1 MEEDIMIKYSS
12 GLVSESFWFVEFKKI
27 IKLKHEGISWEE
39 IKDLCLKENLL
50 GVSKEY
56 RAKRIYGYLKNRIS
70 LLDEDIF
77 DIFIMS
83 DLSTQKIIDLMSIA
97 KQNRLFFEFLYE
109 VYREKVLLGETELTD
124 SDINIFFNNKQQ
136 QSEDIG
142 LWTDVTLR
150 RLRSSYMNFMV
161 DAGLLTVV
169 NKQKQITPPILDVA
183 LERYLVEKNEVQLF
197 KAITGRD

>member
-1 MEEDIMIKYSS
+1 MIKYSS
-12 GLVSESFWFVEFKKI
+12 GLVSESFWFIEFKKI

-70 LLDEDIF
+70 SLDEDIF

-183 LERYLVEKNEVQLF
+183 LEQYLVRKNEVQLF